1 METLDGILNTGIFEL
16 GGVQLTLGTIATGVV
31 IVLFAL
37 VGSKVLQRAMMRQ
50 LRSRGLE
57 RTGAGSFVRLLHY
70 VLVLV
75 GVLVALQ
82 TAGVKLGALFAA
94 GAIFAIGLGF
104 AMQNIAQNFVA
115 GFILLAERSIKPGD
129 IIELDG
135 EPMRVEEMGIRA
147 TLVRTLD
154 DEQMIVPNS
163 LLVQSMVTNLTLN
176 DSLFRIRAKVGV
188 AYSSDVPLVRAT
200 LLRVAL
206 GCEWR
211 DSDREP
217 RVIFKNFGDSSLEWE
232 ASVWTQDPWHSQV
245 NLSDFRER
253 IWAAF
258 KEQGIVIAFP
268 QLDVH
273 LDADVIAS
281 LSGERARA
289 AERPESPPS

>member
-16 GGVQLTLGTIATGVV
+16 GGTQLTVGTLAACIV
-31 IVLFAL
+31 IVLLTL
-37 VGSKVLQRAMMRQ
+37 VVSRMLQRALMKQ
-50 LRSRGLE
+50 LRTRELD

-75 GVLVALQ
+75 GVLIALQ
-82 TAGVKLGALFAA
+82 TAGIKLGALFAA

-115 GFILLAERSIKPGD
+115 GFILLAERTIKPGD

-135 EPMRVEEMGIRA
+135 EQMRVEELGIRA
-147 TLVRTLD
+147 TLMRTLD

-163 LLVQSMVTNLTLN
+163 MLVQSMVKNLTLN
-176 DSLFRIRAKVGV
+176 DSLFRLRVAVGV
-188 AYSSDVPLVRAT
+188 AYSSDVPAVRAT
-200 LLRVAL
+200 LLEVAR

-211 DSDREP
+211 EKGKAP
-217 RVIFKNFGDSSLEWE
+217 RVQFKNFGDSALEWE
-232 ASVWTQDPWHSQV
+232 ASVWTTDPWNCQNH
-245 NLSDFRER
+245 LSEFREL

-258 KEQGIVIAFP
+258 EKKGIVVAFP

-273 LDADVIAS
+273 LDAELLAR
-281 LSGERARA
+281 LGPERAGVKPRA
-289 AERPESPPS
+289 ELSAF